1 MCKNCTEENKMWS
14 KIVAWVRRTW
24 EQEKAALVERIIKS
38 LDNTKVDV
46 QNVVITEIKECYS
59 EEDLSKMTVEQVIS
73 LSIDKAYNEVET
85 LIKRQ
90 I

>member
-1 MCKNCTEENKMWS
+1 MWS
-14 KIVAWVRRTW
+14 KIVAWARRTW
-24 EQEKAALVERIIKS
+24 EQEKAALVERIIKA
-38 LDNTKVDV
+38 LDSTKVSV
-46 QNVVITEIKECYS
+46 QDIVITEIKECYS